1 MEQWKYFRLV
11 TGASR
16 LPSDGVVHALRLHYG
31 AIAADFRQAAFDEFK
46 ESLPPKLR
54 PGALKVFANS
64 EAQTPLELDTNMNE
78 YGVKLNDPLIV
89 QVPKVWYQL
98 TDATTAASLTV
109 ASAPLTEDDTVD
121 VLLNTVKERFNDSHL
136 AGVDISDLVVFDD
149 NNMEYLVDESQIGPR
164 GKTKKTA
171 LIVRVPQRVITSAV
185 PVGETTS
192 IKVIREKKN
201 ESALQELERY
211 REQGKLIRDN
221 CKDYCNRILDKI
233 DEYYKNDEN
242 DESLPF
248 ICV

>member
-64 EAQTPLELDTNMNE
+64 EAQTPLELDTNMN
-78 YGVKLNDPLIV
+78 DCF
-89 QVPKVWYQL
+89 
-98 TDATTAASLTV
+98 TD
-109 ASAPLTEDDTVD
+109 APLTEDDTVD

-192 IKVIREKKN
+192 IKVIRENKN